1 MSKFEDQRITDLL
14 SESEAYKSLT
24 DRADPHDKMIR
35 AFLVNKEN
43 LDIIKKTP
51 NSQAKLTTGTAITLE
66 IGAYITSNGRVLP
79 EETFKKHYKPASVF
93 VKSFLKNKISLADT
107 MLPDIMERI
116 QANKIQKPNRNTPK
130 A

>member
-93 VKSFLKNKISLADT
+93 VKSFLKNKISLSDT

-116 QANKIQKPNRNTPK
+116 QANKIQKQNRNTPK

>member
-116 QANKIQKPNRNTPK
+116 QANKNTKPTRHTPK

>member
-1 MSKFEDQRITDLL
+1 MSKFEDQRINDLL
-14 SESEAYKSLT
+14 TESEAYKSLT

-43 LDIIKKTP
+43 LDILKKTP
-51 NSQAKLTTGTAITLE
+51 NSQAKLVTGSLITLE
-66 IGAYITSNGRVLP
+66 LGAYVTSNGRVLP
-79 EETFKKHYKPASVF
+79 EDTFKKHYKPASSF
-93 VKSFLKNKISLADT
+93 VKMFLKQKISLADT

>member
-43 LDIIKKTP
+43 LDILKKTP
-51 NSQAKLTTGTAITLE
+51 NSQAKLTTGTTITLE
-66 IGAYITSNGRVLP
+66 IGSYITSNGRVLP

-116 QANKIQKPNRNTPK
+116 KANKIQKPNRNTPK